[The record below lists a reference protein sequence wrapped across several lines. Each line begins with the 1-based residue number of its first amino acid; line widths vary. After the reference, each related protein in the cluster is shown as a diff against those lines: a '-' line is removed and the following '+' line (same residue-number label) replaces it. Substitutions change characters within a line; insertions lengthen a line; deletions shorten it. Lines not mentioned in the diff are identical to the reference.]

1 MTTGRADLRFGSIAG
16 MVLQQANRLGSLP
29 AIIDGANELSYAELA
44 EGMEQI
50 ARGLIALEV
59 HPGDRVAVW
68 GPNSAAWITAAV
80 GIHACG
86 AVLVPVNTRFKG
98 SEAAYVL
105 RRSGSKVLFVC
116 SEFLG
121 VDYVAML
128 READAE
134 LADSLIHV
142 LLPNSSGSPNLN
154 ASGSTGLR
162 TWESVLVEGMTV
174 APATYAD
181 RLDGVGPDNPADV
194 IFTSGTTGQP
204 KGVVLS
210 HGQTLRA
217 YEAFNDGFGLRSDDR
232 YLVTNPF
239 FHCFGYKAG
248 WMLGLLVGAT
258 VLPHAVFDARRVL
271 ERIGGERVSILAG
284 PPTLFASLL
293 DEHDPSRDD
302 LSSLRFAFT
311 AAASIPVALVHR
323 MQAELEVRVGT
334 GYGLTESTAIAT
346 VTKPEDDAETVACTV
361 GAAVEGVEIAIVDD
375 QGRKVRTGETGEVVI
390 RGFVV
395 MRGYLNDPEATA
407 EAIDE
412 GGWLHTGDIGMLDEG
427 DHLRITDRKK
437 DVYIVGGFN
446 VSPVEVEN
454 LLLADERLAQVAVV
468 GVPHSR
474 LGEVGVAF
482 AVTRRGVTLSPAD
495 VVTSARGRMANYKV
509 PRTVVIVDSLPVNAS
524 GKVLKGQLRALA
536 ATLGDVARP

>member
-1 MTTGRADLRFGSIAG
+1 MSAARADLRFGSIPG
-16 MVLQQANRLGSLP
+16 MVLQQANRLGSSP
-29 AIIDGANELSYAELA
+29 AIVDGADEFSYAELA

-50 ARGLIALEV
+50 ARGLIALGV

-105 RRSGSKVLFVC
+105 RRSESKVLFVC

-142 LLPNSSGSPNLN
+142 LLPNSSGS
-154 ASGSTGLR
+154 SGLR
-162 TWESVLVEGMTV
+162 TWDSVLVEGMTV
-174 APATYAD
+174 APTTYAD
-181 RLDGVGPDNPADV
+181 RLAGVGPDNPADV
-194 IFTSGTTGQP
+194 IFTSGTTGHP
-204 KGVVLS
+204 KGVVLT

-271 ERIGGERVSILAG
+271 DRIGRERVSILAG
-284 PPTLFASLL
+284 PPTVFSSLL

-323 MQAELEVRVGT
+323 MQAELAVRVGT

-346 VTKPEDDAETVACTV
+346 VSKPGDDAETVARTV
-361 GAAVEGVEIAIVDD
+361 GAAVEGVELAIVDD
-375 QGRKVRTGETGEVVI
+375 HGRQVRTGEAGEVVI

-395 MRGYLNDPEATA
+395 MRGYLNDREATA
-407 EAIDE
+407 AAIDQD
-412 GGWLHTGDIGMLDEG
+412 GWLHTGDIGTLDEG
-427 DHLRITDRKK
+427 GYLRITDRKK

-468 GVPHSR
+468 GVPDSR

-482 AVTRRGVTLSPAD
+482 VVTRRGVTLSPAD

-524 GKVLKGQLRALA
+524 GKVLKGQLRTRA
-536 ATLGDVARP
+536 ATRGDVARP